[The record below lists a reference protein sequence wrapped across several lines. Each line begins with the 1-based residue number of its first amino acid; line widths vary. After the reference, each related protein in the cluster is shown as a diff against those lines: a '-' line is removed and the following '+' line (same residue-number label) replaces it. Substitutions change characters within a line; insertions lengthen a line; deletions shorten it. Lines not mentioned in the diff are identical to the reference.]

1 MALLGEIRGWA
12 RSLAG
17 PLVVACIVTYL
28 GYHAIQG
35 NRGVIAWLQLGQQIE
50 QAEAALAVS
59 RAEEV
64 RLAHRVALLR
74 PDSLDSD
81 LLDERARAVLNLAHP
96 DDLVI
101 FTTPAAQPR

>member
-1 MALLGEIRGWA
+1 MSRVHELRGWA

-17 PLVVACIVTYL
+17 PLIVACLVTYL

-59 RAEEV
+59 RAEEA

-74 PDSLDSD
+74 PDSLDTD
-81 LLDERARAVLNLAHP
+81 LLDERARAVLSLAHP

-101 FTTPAAQPR
+101 FTTPAAEPR